1 MGRPIWKGSI
11 NFGLVSIAM
20 QLETAVKEKTIRFH
34 MLTKDGTC
42 RLRQKLYCPDTNK
55 EYDFGETARGIEV
68 APGQYALVEKE
79 EIAKIKPQ
87 RGHAI
92 EIEQFVE
99 LDEIDPIYFDAVYF
113 VVPTGESVK
122 AYKLLHDAIREHHRI
137 GLARFVMHD
146 RQHLAALRA
155 MGRGLVLHTMHYADE
170 VLSMDDVLP
179 TSLSHATATAGEIK
193 IARQLIDQMT
203 QPADLKKFKDDYRQQ
218 MESLIEQKK
227 MGKKTVTIADDEQA
241 EEIPHTIN
249 LMEAL
254 KRSLEA
260 NKSRGPAHQ
269 TKRKSA

>member
-1 MGRPIWKGSI
+1 MGRPVWKGSI
-11 NFGLVSIAM
+11 NFGLVSIAV
-20 QLETAVKEKTIRFH
+20 QLETAVREKNVRFH

-68 APGQYALVEKE
+68 APGQYALVDKE
-79 EIAKIKPQ
+79 EIAKIKPT

-92 EIEQFVE
+92 EIEHFVA

-113 VVPTGESVK
+113 VTPTGDSAK
-122 AYKLLHDAIREHHRI
+122 AYKLFQEAMRERQRI

-155 MGRGLVLHTMHYADE
+155 MGKGLVIHTMHYADE
-170 VLSMDDVLP
+170 VLSLDDALP
-179 TSLSHATATAGEIK
+179 ASLSHASPSATEIK

-203 QPADLKKFKDDYRQQ
+203 EPVDLKKYKDDYREQ
-218 MESLIEQKK
+218 MEALVEQKK
-227 MGKKTVTIADDEQA
+227 KGKKTVTISDEEDA
-241 EEIPHTIN
+241 ENIPHTIN

-260 NKSRGPAHQ
+260 GKPSAR
-269 TKRKSA
+269 RKSA